1 MKIPPQVF
9 IVLNILG
16 FGIWGFI
23 GKIGMA
29 TVGKYRYL
37 FLSYLTVTLMMSVLL
52 YASNERSPVPPTEYL
67 YPLIGGICTGIAV
80 ASYFNAL
87 EKVPLSVV
95 SSLSSLYPVITVIL
109 SISFLNEKL
118 TGMQVLGIIL
128 ALVSGFLLSR

>member
-1 MKIPPQVF
+1 MKIHPQIF

-16 FGIWGFI
+16 FGLWGFI
-23 GKIGMA
+23 GKLGMVI
-29 TVGKYRYL
+29 VGKYRYL
-37 FLSYLTVTLMMSVLL
+37 LLSYLTVTLMMSVLF
-52 YASNERSPVPPTEYL
+52 YASNERVSVPSTEYL
-67 YPLIGGICTGIAV
+67 YPVIGGICTGMAV

-109 SISFLNEKL
+109 SVFFLNEKL
-118 TGMQVLGIIL
+118 TGMQGLGIIL

>member
-1 MKIPPQVF
+1 MKIHPQIF

-16 FGIWGFI
+16 FGLWGFI

-37 FLSYLTVTLMMSVLL
+37 LLSYLTVTLMMSVLF
-52 YASNERSPVPPTEYL
+52 YASNERGPGPSTEYL
-67 YPLIGGICTGIAV
+67 YPLIGGICTGMAV

-87 EKVPLSVV
+87 ENVPLSVV

-109 SISFLNEKL
+109 SVSFLNERL
-118 TGMQVLGIIL
+118 TGMQGLGIIL